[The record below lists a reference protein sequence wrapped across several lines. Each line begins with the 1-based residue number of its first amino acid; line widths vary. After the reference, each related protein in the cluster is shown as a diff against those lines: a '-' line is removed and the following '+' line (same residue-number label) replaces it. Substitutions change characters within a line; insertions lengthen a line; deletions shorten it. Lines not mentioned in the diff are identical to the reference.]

1 MHYPSIVQ
9 LRVLH
14 KYCTLQSS
22 YIMRTHSTVLGH
34 KLQHDQPVAVAVAI
48 AVAFSVPLGVSAAA
62 LASASLP
69 FTAPAIAPPTMSI
82 KSNVSRIHH
91 YADVSGML
99 RLGRESVPQCPPGPD
114 ALAGHTDAKQ
124 WPDIENWERKEHRI
138 VR

>member
-1 MHYPSIVQ
+1 
-9 LRVLH
+9 
-14 KYCTLQSS
+14 
-22 YIMRTHSTVLGH
+22 MRTHSTVLGH

-62 LASASLP
+62 LASAVVVAVAADSTASLP